1 MWSRIQEGFSVLWKH
16 FWASFLVVFL
26 AELGDKT
33 QLIVM
38 AFAVKYNWKSV
49 FLGMTLGIFV
59 VHSLAVA
66 IGSLAGELIPVHLMT
81 IIASCLFIGFG
92 VWTLRGDDE
101 GEDEDEAT
109 KSSRFGPLLTVAMTF
124 IIGEMGDKTQF
135 AAMTM
140 ATQYESWW
148 LVLCGAVPR
157 SGESSGGGLAPHH
170 WHFSHP
176 VFVMTGLRIT
186 EVPFVKYRTIELFTC
201 QGTYGR
207 FLNFDGR
214 KHPSTW

>member
-1 MWSRIQEGFSVLWKH
+1 MEA

-38 AFAVKYNWKSV
+38 AFAVKYNWRSV
-49 FLGMTLGIFV
+49 FLGMTMGIFV

-148 LVLCGAVPR
+148 LVLCGAVLGMVLADSLGIIAGTFLHRRLPAKKMR
-157 SGESSGGGLAPHH
+157 YLSAGIFLLFGVAGLLES
-170 WHFSHP
+170 
-176 VFVMTGLRIT
+176 VFQNI
-186 EVPFVKYRTIELFTC
+186 
-201 QGTYGR
+201 
-207 FLNFDGR
+207 
-214 KHPSTW
+214 

>member
-1 MWSRIQEGFSVLWKH
+1 MEA
-16 FWASFLVVFL
+16 FWASFLVAFL

-38 AFAVKYNWKSV
+38 AFAVKYNWRSV

-148 LVLCGAVPR
+148 LVLCGAVLGMVLADSLGIIAGTFLHRRLPAKKMR
-157 SGESSGGGLAPHH
+157 YLSAGIFLLFGVAGLLES
-170 WHFSHP
+170 
-176 VFVMTGLRIT
+176 VFQNI
-186 EVPFVKYRTIELFTC
+186 
-201 QGTYGR
+201 
-207 FLNFDGR
+207 
-214 KHPSTW
+214 

>member
-1 MWSRIQEGFSVLWKH
+1 MEA

-38 AFAVKYNWKSV
+38 AFAVKYNWRSV

-148 LVLCGAVPR
+148 LVLCGAVLGMVLADSLGIIVGTFLHRRLPAKKMR
-157 SGESSGGGLAPHH
+157 YLSAGIFLLFGVAGLLES
-170 WHFSHP
+170 
-176 VFVMTGLRIT
+176 VFQNI
-186 EVPFVKYRTIELFTC
+186 
-201 QGTYGR
+201 
-207 FLNFDGR
+207 
-214 KHPSTW
+214 

>member
-1 MWSRIQEGFSVLWKH
+1 MEA

-38 AFAVKYNWKSV
+38 AFAVKYNWRSV

-148 LVLCGAVPR
+148 LVLCGAVLGMVLADSLGIIAGTFLHRRLPAKKMR
-157 SGESSGGGLAPHH
+157 YLSAGIFLLFGVAGLLESVLQN
-170 WHFSHP
+170 
-176 VFVMTGLRIT
+176 I
-186 EVPFVKYRTIELFTC
+186 
-201 QGTYGR
+201 
-207 FLNFDGR
+207 
-214 KHPSTW
+214 

>member
-1 MWSRIQEGFSVLWKH
+1 MEA

-38 AFAVKYNWKSV
+38 AFAVKYNWRSV

-101 GEDEDEAT
+101 GADEDEAT

-148 LVLCGAVPR
+148 LVLCGAVLGMVLADSLGIIAGTFLHRRLPAKKMR
-157 SGESSGGGLAPHH
+157 YLSAGIFLLFGVAGLLES
-170 WHFSHP
+170 
-176 VFVMTGLRIT
+176 VFQNI
-186 EVPFVKYRTIELFTC
+186 
-201 QGTYGR
+201 
-207 FLNFDGR
+207 
-214 KHPSTW
+214 

>member
-1 MWSRIQEGFSVLWKH
+1 MEA

-38 AFAVKYNWKSV
+38 AFAVKYNWRSV

-148 LVLCGAVPR
+148 LVLCGTVLGMVLADSLGIIAGTFLHRRLPAKKMRYLSAGIFLLFGVA
-157 SGESSGGGLAPHH
+157 GLLES
-170 WHFSHP
+170 
-176 VFVMTGLRIT
+176 VFQNI
-186 EVPFVKYRTIELFTC
+186 
-201 QGTYGR
+201 
-207 FLNFDGR
+207 
-214 KHPSTW
+214 

>member
-1 MWSRIQEGFSVLWKH
+1 MEA

-38 AFAVKYNWKSV
+38 AFAVKYNWRSV

-59 VHSLAVA
+59 VHSMAVA

-148 LVLCGAVPR
+148 LVLCGAVLGMVLADSLGIIAGTFLHRRLPAKKMR
-157 SGESSGGGLAPHH
+157 YLSAGIFLLFGVAGLLES
-170 WHFSHP
+170 
-176 VFVMTGLRIT
+176 VFQNI
-186 EVPFVKYRTIELFTC
+186 
-201 QGTYGR
+201 
-207 FLNFDGR
+207 
-214 KHPSTW
+214 

>member
-1 MWSRIQEGFSVLWKH
+1 MEA

-49 FLGMTLGIFV
+49 FFGMTLGIFV

-66 IGSLAGELIPVHLMT
+66 VGSLAGELIPVHLMT
-81 IIASCLFIGFG
+81 VIASCLFIGFG

-101 GEDEDEAT
+101 EEEEEQT
-109 KSSRFGPLLTVAMTF
+109 KPSRFGPLLTVAMTF
-124 IIGEMGDKTQF
+124 IVGEMGDKTQF

-140 ATQYESWW
+140 AAQYNSWL
-148 LVLCGAVPR
+148 LVLLGAVIGMVIADSLGIIAGTLLHRKLPAQKMR
-157 SGESSGGGLAPHH
+157 YLSAGIFLFFGCAGLLEAA
-170 WHFSHP
+170 FS
-176 VFVMTGLRIT
+176 
-186 EVPFVKYRTIELFTC
+186 
-201 QGTYGR
+201 
-207 FLNFDGR
+207 
-214 KHPSTW
+214 

>member
-1 MWSRIQEGFSVLWKH
+1 MEA

-148 LVLCGAVPR
+148 FVLCGAVLGMVLADSLGIIAGTFLHRRLPAKKMR
-157 SGESSGGGLAPHH
+157 YLSAGIFLLFGVAGLLES
-170 WHFSHP
+170 
-176 VFVMTGLRIT
+176 VFQNI
-186 EVPFVKYRTIELFTC
+186 
-201 QGTYGR
+201 
-207 FLNFDGR
+207 
-214 KHPSTW
+214 

>member
-1 MWSRIQEGFSVLWKH
+1 MEA

-49 FLGMTLGIFV
+49 FFGMTLGIFV

-148 LVLCGAVPR
+148 LVLCGAVLGMVLADSLGIIAGTFLHRRLPAKKMR
-157 SGESSGGGLAPHH
+157 YLSAGIFLLFGVAGLLES
-170 WHFSHP
+170 
-176 VFVMTGLRIT
+176 VFQNI
-186 EVPFVKYRTIELFTC
+186 
-201 QGTYGR
+201 
-207 FLNFDGR
+207 
-214 KHPSTW
+214 